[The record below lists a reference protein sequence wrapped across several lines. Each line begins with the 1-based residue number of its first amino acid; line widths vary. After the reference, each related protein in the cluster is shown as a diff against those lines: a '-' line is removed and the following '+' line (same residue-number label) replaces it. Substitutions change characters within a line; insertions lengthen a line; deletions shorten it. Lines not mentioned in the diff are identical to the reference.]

1 MRSEL
6 GWGWRRASH
15 VNPLAPMNFGPGVG
29 ASALSAWEAGP
40 GGVNRPQEGAFPF
53 VPGQEVGA
61 EEAYK
66 AKRKAYGRTLCACAR
81 TYVCC
86 VRMCVRASGCLRL
99 YLKEQPY
106 PKGRVK
112 TWEENPSFVGKV

>member
-1 MRSEL
+1 MGVEEGFSREPISTHEL
-6 GWGWRRASH
+6 RTWGWS
-15 VNPLAPMNFGPGVG
+15 VCFVSLGG
-29 ASALSAWEAGP
+29 WTW
-40 GGVNRPQEGAFPF
+40 GVNRPQEGAFPF

-66 AKRKAYGRTLCACAR
+66 AKRKAYGQTLCACAR